1 MFDLFEI
8 LMVLSPFAVIYLLWV
23 YWDLKKRLGVLEAE
37 ILHKEAPKASP
48 FSAATG
54 AKPAPMPV
62 VAARQP
68 SEVPRTPVKSLA
80 PEQQDPPTIMA
91 LRDSGS
97 DGVGRA
103 IAWFAE
109 KWFYAVAAVSL
120 ALSGIFATQYGAD
133 LLSPA
138 MRIAVALIFG
148 AIMIGVGEIIRRR
161 FGDGVESVAAYLP
174 SAFSG
179 AGIVTLFG
187 AVLAGRSLYDLIGAN
202 IAIGGLTLVATIS
215 VALGWVYG
223 PLLAAVGLLG
233 AISAP
238 FLVGGDP
245 GNPFLLQGYFGLIA
259 LVGLL
264 IHSVQRWR
272 GFDALSLIVPYL
284 AAFTALLET
293 GGALAFMVLLS
304 SLALIGPILGT
315 GTISVYLPGRA
326 PILGRFLPAQETA
339 TSARARLYLGV
350 WIATAFLI
358 PLAAAESGS
367 FFALLLG
374 DALLTILFCTA
385 SRWSWT
391 SCPAIDMTA
400 SATVGLLMLGG
411 LVLPGLVIGLQGNEP
426 AWAVI
431 GALAAAM
438 VMSLAAT
445 LRSAEENGPM
455 ARVWAIGAFLIT
467 TGMFVTLDMTI
478 RPGRILGIATWSGI
492 AMSIAVLATF
502 LAERAARRDGNDRLR
517 TSLGGLVAL
526 TMIALSLFATMK
538 GVALSVALGVLTFA
552 AATLDDRF
560 WLPPLAVFVQAG
572 VVVLLYRSVVDPGL
586 AMAFDASWGPFLTMY
601 LAPIALLG
609 GALLFYCGADRP
621 VALATLEV
629 GVAFLSALTVTA
641 VIMRIT
647 EQGYFTVPPE
657 SHAWMGLIAS
667 AWLLSAWVNLRN
679 ASIFRESESAR
690 AGTRWRVRLPQLLRY
705 GATLASL
712 LIASGPLIMAM
723 TFLNPL
729 FWDSHRIF
737 GIPFISSILPAYAL
751 PGAIL
756 LVAVWHLSW
765 LHWSLRWP
773 TAACATG
780 LLFGYACL
788 SVAHAWR
795 GPVLAHELMGDGE
808 LWTYTALL
816 LVIGMVLFI
825 TGLRRQS
832 PNIRYMANAV
842 FVLVIGKVFVVD
854 ASGLDGLVRAGSFLI
869 LGLCLAGLAWVN
881 KLVARVKED

>member
-8 LMVLSPFAVIYLLWV
+8 LMVLSPVAVIYLLWI

-48 FSAATG
+48 FSAATEVE
-54 AKPAPMPV
+54 PAPKP

-68 SEVPRTPVKSLA
+68 SELPETPVWSRA
-80 PEQQDPPTIMA
+80 PEQQDPPTITA
-91 LRDSGS
+91 SRDSGS

-103 IAWFAE
+103 ITWFTE
-109 KWFYAVAAVSL
+109 NWFYAVAAVSL

-133 LLSPA
+133 LLTPA

-148 AIMIGVGEIIRRR
+148 SIMVGVGEIIRRR
-161 FGDGVESVAAYLP
+161 FGDGVESIAAYLP
-174 SAFSG
+174 SVFSG

-187 AVLAGRSLYDLIGAN
+187 AVLAARSLYELIGAD
-202 IAIGGLTLVATIS
+202 IAIGGLVFVATIS
-215 VALGWVYG
+215 VALGWAYG

-233 AISAP
+233 ATSAP

-245 GNPFLLQGYFGLIA
+245 GNPILLQGYFGLIA
-259 LVGLL
+259 VVGLF

-272 GFDALSLIVPYL
+272 GFDALSLIVPCL

-293 GGALAFMVLLS
+293 GGALAFMVLLF

-315 GTISVYLPGRA
+315 GTITVYLPGRA

-339 TSARARLYLGV
+339 TSARARLYLGT

-358 PLAAAESGS
+358 PLAVAESES
-367 FFALLLG
+367 FFAPLLG
-374 DALLTILFCTA
+374 AALLTILFCTA
-385 SRWSWT
+385 SHWSWT
-391 SCPAIDMTA
+391 SRPAIDMAA
-400 SATVGLLMLGG
+400 SAAVGLLMLGG
-411 LVLPGLVIGLQGNEP
+411 LVLPGLVVGLQGDES

-431 GALAAAM
+431 GALAAAV

-455 ARVWAIGAFLIT
+455 VRVWAIGAFMIT
-467 TGMFVTLDMTI
+467 TSMFVALEMTI
-478 RPGRILGIATWSGI
+478 RPGRILGVATWSGI
-492 AMSIAVLATF
+492 AMSIAVVATF
-502 LAERAARRDGNDRLR
+502 LAERAARLDGDDRLR
-517 TSLGGLVAL
+517 ASLGGLVSL

-552 AATLDDRF
+552 AATLDDKFR
-560 WLPPLAVFVQAG
+560 LPPLAVFVQAG
-572 VVVLLYRSVVDPGL
+572 VAVLLYRSVVDPGL
-586 AMAFDASWGPFLTMY
+586 SMAFDANWGPFLVMY

-609 GALLFYCGADRP
+609 GALLFYRDADRP

-629 GVAFLSALTVTA
+629 GVALLLALTVTA

-647 EQGYFTVPPE
+647 EQNIFTVPPE

-679 ASIFRESESAR
+679 AGIFRKAESAHVNTSR
-690 AGTRWRVRLPQLLRY
+690 RVRLPQLLRY

-723 TFLNPL
+723 TFLNPI
-729 FWDSHRIF
+729 FWDSHSIF
-737 GIPFISSILPAYAL
+737 GVPFISSILPAYAL

-756 LVAVWHLSW
+756 LAAAWHLSW

-773 TAACATG
+773 TAACGIG
-780 LLFGYACL
+780 LMFGYACL

-795 GPVLAHELMGDGE
+795 GPVLAGAPIGDGE

-816 LVIGMVLFI
+816 LIIGVVLF
-825 TGLRRQS
+825 TTSLRRQS
-832 PNIRYMANAV
+832 LKIRYMANAV
-842 FVLVIGKVFVVD
+842 LVLVIGKVFVVD

-869 LGLCLAGLAWVN
+869 LGLSLAGLAWVN
-881 KLVARVKED
+881 RLVTRVKEN